1 MNVLFLADLSTLAGE
16 AWVWFIAPVA
26 AVAALVAALMLSRDV
41 MARSE
46 GEPEMIEIAG
56 AVRAGAM
63 AYLKRQYKVVG
74 IVFFLLL
81 VILVALG
88 LAGILSL
95 VTPVGVLFAGLF
107 SGTCGWFVGRARAR
121 PVGRSQRVALLAH
134 RRRDTDPH
142 G

>member
-1 MNVLFLADLSTLAGE
+1 MWMEANDVNVLFLADLSTLAGE

-74 IVFFLLL
+74 MVFVVLLA
-81 VILVALG
+81 ILVALG

-107 SGTCGWFVGRARAR
+107 SGTCGWLGMKMATNASARTTFA
-121 PVGRSQRVALLAH
+121 VKESLN
-134 RRRDTDPH
+134 
-142 G
+142 